1 MFTVV
6 YECVFVYLS
15 ICVHWYVGE
24 SPKALFKASV
34 SYFNRDY
41 LKCPLFQVFDPKKR
55 KMNKEIK
62 RVHLNIIPPLRFNQC
77 KELLKSLK

>member
-6 YECVFVYLS
+6 YECVFEYMCSLVSGTLEK
-15 ICVHWYVGE
+15 VL
-24 SPKALFKASV
+24 KALFKASV

-55 KMNKEIK
+55 KMNKKIK
-62 RVHLNIIPPLRFNQC
+62 RIHLNIIPPLRFNQC
-77 KELLKSLK
+77 TELLKSLK